1 MKRATTQIGA
11 ILFAFLMTV
20 SMVAPVAGAGMAS
33 GEIDS
38 EVMFTDSVAD
48 IDAELQNA
56 EGVTTAVI
64 RLEKLD
70 DGLVQAQGADGLK
83 AHAEDTQE
91 VIEAYADQTDGV
103 TILNQF
109 WITNAVVVEVNTD
122 KVDFEEMAS
131 LKGVEELHTNFEVQR
146 PDEPSSFGT
155 MSADTNAEDTTYGL
169 DQINADDFWN
179 EYGTMGEGASIA
191 VLDTGVDA
199 DHPDI
204 DLSEWAEIDQD
215 SGEPD
220 ESAPVRDSDKHGTH
234 TSGTATG
241 GDASGEYIGV
251 APNAELMHAMVL
263 NGSSGSFASIVGG
276 MEWAVNKDADII
288 SMSLGAGG
296 HYEQFIE
303 PVQNAHDAGTIV
315 IAAAGND
322 GDGNTGSPGNIY
334 DTISVGATNS
344 NEDVTDFSG
353 GERVDT
359 QAEYGD
365 AAPSYWP
372 DEYVVPNVVA
382 PGKAVKSSVPGGNY
396 EKFPG
401 TSMATP
407 HVAGAVALLESAT
420 DRDLTIEEIDE
431 ALKQTARKPSDAPA
445 EPDTRYG
452 YGIIDVVAAM
462 EHLSE
467 NETSAA
473 LSLSNAEATTDDSTV
488 TVELSASGD
497 DIAGYEAMITFDP
510 SVVQVES
517 ISGVDMADPQA
528 NIDNQNGVFK
538 IAQAQDSGMTDPVL
552 AEITFSIE
560 ADGEAATALEFNAA
574 ESDLNDVNGNMLDAD
589 LTPGAIDI
597 TKDEPTGE
605 KGDVDGDGDATSADA
620 TLAQR
625 HIAGDNVD
633 INEDLADMDGD
644 GSIDTGDVIEILNKV
659 VDFEAA

>member
-1 MKRATTQIGA
+1 
-11 ILFAFLMTV
+11 MTV

-452 YGIIDVVAAM
+452 HGIIDVVAAM

-605 KGDVDGDGDATSADA
+605 KGDVDGDGDVTSADA